1 MGKKPNGEER
11 AKLAQEHTENM
22 AKNYAIDI
30 ENCLAESTV
39 YSASIKMTNMKSSI
53 RENEETK
60 VLLQDKDTVRA
71 LFDLVSE
78 EKFGRIAILNFAS
91 YNNPGG
97 GFIRGSLAQEEALCH
112 ESILYNVLSNKCFQ
126 ESFYGPNHR
135 NSNKGL
141 YDDNLIYSKDV
152 LFEKD
157 GIRKYADVITCAAP
171 NAKVARNN
179 LISETEITEAMRSR
193 IQHILNA
200 AAINKA
206 ETLILGAFGC
216 GVFGNHPT
224 TVARLFE
231 EEISETFNHHF
242 KYVIY
247 AIPNSRNANFEEFK
261 SVMFPR

>member
-1 MGKKPNGEER
+1 MERSKGEER
-11 AKLAQEHTENM
+11 AKLAQEHTEDM

-30 ENCLAESTV
+30 ENCLAESIV
-39 YSASIKMTNMKSSI
+39 YPAKMKIANIKSSVK
-53 RENEETK
+53 EAEETR
-60 VLLQDKDTVRA
+60 VYLQDKDAVRA
-71 LFDLVSE
+71 LFDIINE
-78 EKFGRIAILNFAS
+78 EEIGRVAILNFAS

-112 ESILYNVLSNKCFQ
+112 ESILYNVLSNECFQ
-126 ESFYGPNHR
+126 ESFYGPNHK

-141 YDDNLIYSKDV
+141 YDDNLIYSRDV
-152 LFEKD
+152 LFERD
-157 GIRKYADVITCAAP
+157 GICKYADVITCAAP

-179 LISETEITEAMRSR
+179 LVSETEITEAMRSR

-200 AAINKA
+200 AALNKA

-216 GVFGNHPT
+216 GVFGNHPV

-231 EEISETFNHHF
+231 DEISETFNHHF

-247 AIPNSRNANFEEFK
+247 AIPNSRNVNFEEFK
-261 SVMFPR
+261 SVMFPRL